1 MISRYILL
9 ISLLLLSSCLD
20 PGKAKDPAKV
30 VASMSDAMVKK
41 HTTVPF
47 KTVEEVKPTS
57 EFVLVDVRTKAER
70 DVSYIG
76 RSISKEEFEANR
88 LKYINKEI
96 LFYCTIGVRSTQ
108 YAIEKMRDGF
118 IVFVLKGGVLSWA
131 HAGRTFVGPN
141 NEETKKVHV
150 YSEAWNLLPK
160 DYEGIFDK

>member
-1 MISRYILL
+1 
-9 ISLLLLSSCLD
+9 
-20 PGKAKDPAKV
+20 
-30 VASMSDAMVKK
+30 MSDAMVKK
-41 HTTVPF
+41 HSTIPF
-47 KTVEEVKPTS
+47 KTVEDVKPMS
-57 EFVLVDVRTKAER
+57 EFVLVDVRTKVER

-88 LKYINKEI
+88 PKYIDKEI
-96 LFYCTIGVRSTQ
+96 VFYCTIGVRSTQ
-108 YAIEKMRDGF
+108 YAIEKMREGF

-131 HAGRTFVGPN
+131 HAGKTFVGPN